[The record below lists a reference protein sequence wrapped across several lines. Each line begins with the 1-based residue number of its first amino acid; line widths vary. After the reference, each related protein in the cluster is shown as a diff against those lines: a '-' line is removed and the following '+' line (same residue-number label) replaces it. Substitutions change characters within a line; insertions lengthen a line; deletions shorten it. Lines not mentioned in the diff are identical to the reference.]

1 MLSGLVEYDECKRK
15 IDLPPAFDLRAAL
28 QRRETAAAGP
38 KTRCHTTTP
47 RSSHPANITCF
58 SLRRSDLAIQGFS
71 VMTCSAAL
79 QRSDIAVTGPQFW
92 ATPTRRLLLTA
103 GKDLPLLP
111 VAQRFSGAN
120 LLRTQMCFF
129 RSCRPVQRSQTAVA
143 FRCGAALRHR
153 EPSDGGL
160 GRCATP
166 DRAMHGA
173 GEAATAAYRR
183 GTDTRRASCRA
194 SALARRT

>member
-1 MLSGLVEYDECKRK
+1 MLSGLVV
-15 IDLPPAFDLRAAL
+15 LRRVQTQNRLSSRVRPSRGASAS
-28 QRRETAAAGP
+28 RNRSRCTKDP
-38 KTRCHTTTP
+38 CHTTTP

-79 QRSDIAVTGPQFW
+79 QRSDIAVTEPQFW

-111 VAQRFSGAN
+111 VAQRFSEAN

-129 RSCRPVQRSQTAVA
+129 QMLQACTEKPNRCSVQMWRSASAPRAFGRRVRAV
-143 FRCGAALRHR
+143 RYTR
-153 EPSDGGL
+153 
-160 GRCATP
+160 
-166 DRAMHGA
+166 RAMHGA
-173 GEAATAAYRR
+173 GEAATAAHRR

-194 SALARRT
+194 SAPARRT